1 MVALAHLNHYHWHK
15 DLKAMH
21 LRRIY
26 PLLSRLH
33 PFLTFW
39 DLVAYAFSAFDDSR
53 FDPIIR
59 KEIPRL
65 ECW

>member
-1 MVALAHLNHYHWHK
+1 
-15 DLKAMH
+15 MH